1 MRISIAKE
9 TNQGETRVIMLPNE
23 VHKLVEQGH
32 EVFVEKNAGLQ
43 IFIYDKDYENSG
55 AKILEDRK
63 KLFGESDLIVKLKAP
78 TEIEFNLL
86 NNNLLFSMLHHEQN
100 PLYVY
105 LLGKNK
111 CKAIEIESIFNDAK
125 ERLVDATDITG
136 EVGVLYAAQ
145 HLKKMPQDSEVLML
159 GYGRVG
165 SGAIKMCNKLDMNL
179 KILRKE
185 EYPNIKH
192 FLKNKDLL
200 INAISWAKE
209 EREKKNYLVKKEM
222 INLMSS
228 GAVILDL
235 AVDFPN
241 PIETCRP
248 TSLNNPYYIEKGKIH
263 IGIYGYPGLVPI
275 SSSKRY
281 SKQILPLVLEIANN
295 KGLENIC
302 KRGELGKHISKA
314 VVNPEKMDWN
324 KFKPR
329 EYKISYIE

>member
-1 MRISIAKE
+1 MKISIVKE

-23 VHKLVEQGH
+23 VSKLVKQGH
-32 EVFVEKNAGLQ
+32 EVSVEKNAGSQ
-43 IFIYDKDYENSG
+43 IFIYDKDYENAG
-55 AKILEDRK
+55 AKIIGDRN
-63 KLFGESDLIVKLKAP
+63 KLFGESDLVVKLKAP

-86 NNNLLFSMLHHEQN
+86 NNNLLFSMLHHKQN
-100 PLYVY
+100 PSYVY
-105 LLGKNK
+105 SLGKNK
-111 CKAIEIESIFNDAK
+111 CKAIEIESILNDAK

-145 HLKKMPQDSEVLML
+145 HLKKMPQDSNVLML

-165 SGAIKMCNKLDMNL
+165 SGAIKMCNKLDMNI
-179 KILRKE
+179 KILRRE
-185 EYPNIKH
+185 EYPHIEY

-200 INAISWAKE
+200 INAISWEKE

-222 INLMSS
+222 LGFMNS
-228 GAVILDL
+228 GSVVLDL

-248 TSLNNPYYIEKGKIH
+248 TSLNNPYYLERGKIH

-281 SKQILPLVLEIANN
+281 SKQILPLVSEIANN
-295 KGLENIC
+295 EGLENLC
-302 KRGELGKHISKA
+302 ERGELGKYISKA
-314 VVNPEKMDWN
+314 IVNPEKIDWE

-329 EYKISYIE
+329 ECEASYIE